1 MSNKSVSPERQIELL
16 KILKERFEKNILRN
30 NDIEWS
36 EIQSILESN
45 PYKLWSVEQMELS
58 GGEPDIFR
66 ISSEIVFCDS
76 SKESPAGRRSLCY
89 DLQALEARKQN
100 KPSGS
105 VVAMAEDLGIEIL
118 TEAEYFE
125 LQQFSQ
131 FDTKTSSWVKTPAE
145 TRKLGGALFGDY
157 RFGRV
162 FIYHNGADSYY
173 SARGFRGKLKLIDK

>member
-1 MSNKSVSPERQIELL
+1 MSNKSVSPERKIELL
-16 KILKERFEKNILRN
+16 KILKERFEKNILCH
-30 NDIEWS
+30 NDIEWD

-45 PYKLWSVEQMELS
+45 PDKLWSVEQMELS

-100 KPSGS
+100 KPLGS
-105 VVAMAEDLGIEIL
+105 AVAMAEDMGIELL

-125 LQQFSQ
+125 LQKFFQ

-157 RFGRV
+157 RFGRI

-173 SARGFRGKLKLIDK
+173 SARGFRGKLKLFKK